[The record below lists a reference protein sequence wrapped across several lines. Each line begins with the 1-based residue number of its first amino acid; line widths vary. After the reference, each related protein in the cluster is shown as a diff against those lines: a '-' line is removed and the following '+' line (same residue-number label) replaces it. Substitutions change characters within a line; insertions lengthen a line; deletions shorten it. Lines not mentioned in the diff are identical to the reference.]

1 LASWPDRTVERV
13 SGAQPI
19 VVTGVAGFIGR
30 AVAMRLLDRG
40 EAVIG
45 IDSFNAYYDPALKEA
60 RVATLE
66 AYPGFRLERLDIAE
80 SEALGALVRASGAR
94 RMVHLAA
101 QAGVRYDNAA
111 AYGRSNLVG
120 HLAVLEACRGAS
132 GFEHLVYASSSS
144 VYGERP
150 IAKAFA
156 EDDPLGPPASLYA
169 ATKQADELMSGT
181 YAHLYGLPQSGLR
194 FFTAYGPW
202 GRPDMAYYAFT
213 RAMLAGETI
222 EVFGQG
228 QLQRD
233 FTYIDDI
240 VDGVVGVLDRP
251 PEAPRHCVLN
261 IGAGHPE
268 RVSTLIQTL
277 ERLLGVEARTV
288 MREKSAAD
296 VSATFADTT
305 RIAALTGYAPKVS
318 LEEGLARFVDWYRGL
333 HAARR

>member
-1 LASWPDRTVERV
+1 MN
-13 SGAQPI
+13 GAQPI

-30 AVAMRLLDRG
+30 AVAERLLDRG

-45 IDSFNAYYDPALKEA
+45 VDNFNAYYDPALKEA
-60 RVATLE
+60 RAATLG
-66 AYPGFRLERLDIAE
+66 ARAGFQLERLDIADA
-80 SEALGALVRASGAR
+80 EAFAAVVRASGAR
-94 RMVHLAA
+94 RVVHLAA
-101 QAGVRYDNAA
+101 QAGVRYDNAM
-111 AYGRSNLVG
+111 AYGRSNLIG
-120 HLAVLEACRGAS
+120 HLAVLEACRGVE

-156 EDDPLGPPASLYA
+156 EDDPLQPPASLYA
-169 ATKQADELMSGT
+169 ATKQADEMMSGA

-194 FFTAYGPW
+194 FFTAYGPF

-228 QLQRD
+228 ALQRD

-240 VDGVVGVLDRP
+240 VDGLVGVLDRP
-251 PEAPRHCVLN
+251 PDAPGHRVLN
-261 IGAGHPE
+261 IGAGRPE

-277 ERLLGVEARTV
+277 ERLLGVKARTV
-288 MREKSAAD
+288 MAEKSAAD
-296 VSATFADTT
+296 VSATFADTA
-305 RIAALTGYAPKVS
+305 RIAALTGYAPKVG
-318 LEEGLARFVDWYRGL
+318 LEEGLARFIDWYRAFHL
-333 HAARR
+333 PRS